1 MSQTRPTGFNAY
13 PSPGRRLGT
22 ETYVKSTSGTCTNHV
37 CQTECYAA
45 AQSVSLYSSQGGLD
59 AAYTASEPPGCYRK
73 EADGMVRFNLMASS
87 TVQHGTNFKG
97 VCCASGCVPCGGTAA
112 STESPTASPTESP
125 AAPLN
130 WVLLFRQT
138 APTLMTQ
145 AEARRINPDNSANDN
160 YSILDTL
167 EGFRESDGKF
177 TLKLVWPGH
186 AGTNSQS
193 WRQTSNP
200 VFATSRGVVGYE
212 VRCCRVLSRTQ
223 AP

>member
-1 MSQTRPTGFNAY
+1 MSQTRPAGFNAY

-112 STESPTASPTESP
+112 STESPTALPTAGGEVGGVGACVFP
-125 AAPLN
+125 FTYDAMLGLPLPP
-130 WVLLFRQT
+130 LFFS
-138 APTLMTQ
+138 L
-145 AEARRINPDNSANDN
+145 
-160 YSILDTL
+160 
-167 EGFRESDGKF
+167 
-177 TLKLVWPGH
+177 
-186 AGTNSQS
+186 
-193 WRQTSNP
+193 
-200 VFATSRGVVGYE
+200 
-212 VRCCRVLSRTQ
+212 
-223 AP
+223 